1 MTRRSRWTRNSGQES
16 RWERFDGSPC
26 PGMRAML
33 DSSLRTTAAS
43 PSARSSSTRTRG
55 SMDQRSFDS
64 MSADNGMSPEVLKGH
79 LDLLLLSA
87 VGETPAHGYAIAET
101 LRVRSRQAFDLPEGT
116 LYPALHRL
124 ERSALLSSRWSDESG
139 RRRRVYQLTAK
150 GRRPLEQRRRERRDF
165 RRAGHALAPGPTSP
179 PTPSK
184 PLCTP

>member
-1 MTRRSRWTRNSGQES
+1 
-16 RWERFDGSPC
+16 
-26 PGMRAML
+26 
-33 DSSLRTTAAS
+33 
-43 PSARSSSTRTRG
+43 
-55 SMDQRSFDS
+55 MDQRSFDS

-87 VGETPAHGYAIAET
+87 VGEAPAHGYAIAET

-150 GRRPLEQRRRERRDF
+150 GRRALELRRREWRDF
-165 RRAGHALAPGPTSP
+165 ARAVQAVAGGRA
-179 PTPSK
+179 
-184 PLCTP
+184 